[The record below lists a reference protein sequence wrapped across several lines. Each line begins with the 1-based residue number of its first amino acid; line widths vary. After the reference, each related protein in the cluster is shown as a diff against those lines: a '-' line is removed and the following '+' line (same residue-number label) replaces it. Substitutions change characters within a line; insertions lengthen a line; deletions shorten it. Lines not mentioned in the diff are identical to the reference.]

1 MSVYELLY
9 GFIGLDATE
18 LDCPEL
24 YYNFIA
30 GMSCV
35 MVVAIIY
42 LVLWFFLSLF
52 RGQK

>member
-1 MSVYELLY
+1 MYDLLY
-9 GFIGLDATE
+9 EFVGLDAE
-18 LDCPEL
+18 VLDCPEL

-42 LVLWFFLSLF
+42 LVLWFFITLF
-52 RGQK
+52 RGSK

>member
-9 GFIGLDATE
+9 EYIGLDAAE